1 MSTKAPNSTKKLS
14 AAALAEAAAW
24 IARLHGPNRTPEVE
38 GGLRRWMAE
47 DPERAAAFEL
57 LTDTWEKSVRIRRR
71 PFEQVASWQWPGF
84 RISFSGAA
92 LGCMAVAI
100 IAVIGTLVYLH
111 DDGFATA
118 IGEQRTVILED
129 GTRVFL
135 NTNSRAVVHY
145 DRQARHVEL
154 VRGEAVF
161 EVAKRPDWPF
171 IVRAGREQIR
181 ALGTAFLVRR
191 DQDNMAVI
199 LVEGKV
205 TVSPLDSSAA
215 QAPPSTPQPQL
226 TLSSNSR
233 ASSYGASTL
242 APAAS
247 AANPVQSTSEGII
260 TLSPGERLIIEGNQA
275 PRLDHP
281 SLDAVTAWQRG
292 QVTLDNTPLA
302 DAVADMN
309 RYSTT
314 RLIIEDP
321 RIAAIPIDGVFR
333 VGDSEDFAQAVARNY
348 NLELRI
354 SSHAIVL
361 VRPGAAL
368 NRTDDAP
375 Q

>member
-1 MSTKAPNSTKKLS
+1 
-14 AAALAEAAAW
+14 
-24 IARLHGPNRTPEVE
+24 
-38 GGLRRWMAE
+38 MAE

-71 PFEQVASWQWPGF
+71 PLEQVASWQWPGF
-84 RISFSGAA
+84 RVSFSGAA
-92 LGCMAVAI
+92 FGCMAVAI
-100 IAVIGTLVYLH
+100 LAVIGTLVYLH

-145 DRQARHVEL
+145 DRQARGVEL

-171 IVRAGREQIR
+171 IVRVGREQIR

-191 DQDNMAVI
+191 DQDNMAVT

-215 QAPPSTPQPQL
+215 QGPLSAPQPQL
-226 TLSSNSR
+226 TLLSNSR
-233 ASSYGASTL
+233 ASAKGVSTL
-242 APAAS
+242 AAAAS
-247 AANPVQSTSEGII
+247 AANPNQSTSEGVI
-260 TLSPGERLIIEGNQA
+260 TLSPGERLIIEGNRA

-314 RLIIEDP
+314 RLIIEDA

-348 NLELRI
+348 NLELRV

-361 VRPGAAL
+361 VRAGAVL
-368 NRTDDAP
+368 NRADDAP